1 MSGDSKSRVEEAIQG
16 QVRDAFAPYTA
27 PAGEDRNFVT
37 VLARGMDVLRVFRAH
52 DGPMGNA
59 EIAQL
64 TGVPKATIS
73 RITHTLCELGYLVQQ
88 KNRGKYQLSVAMLT
102 LAYPVLS
109 QSRIRQLAHDRLA
122 DLAKITGCTIALAAA
137 NTDRTS
143 MVYLDVFS
151 DSNTNTLRMDIGTRV
166 DMAWGAIGRAFLA
179 GLDDVTRQSYF
190 SDLEEA
196 NSEAWPELQHRIGDA
211 CEQVDN
217 RGFCLVDGEWM
228 KAARAVAAPLHM
240 GQDGSTLALS
250 CGAPDFAVSI
260 EQLENELGPRLVHV
274 ANQLN
279 TLLEG

>member
-1 MSGDSKSRVEEAIQG
+1 MSSEKQSRGAGALQQQIK
-16 QVRDAFAPYTA
+16 DAFAPHTA
-27 PAGEDRNFVT
+27 PSGKDRNFVA
-37 VLARGMDVLRVFRAH
+37 VLARGMDVLRAFRAH
-52 DGPMGNA
+52 DGPLGNA
-59 EIAQL
+59 ELAEL

-73 RITHTLCELGYLVQQ
+73 RITYTLCELGYLVQH

-109 QSRIRQLAHDRLA
+109 QHRIRQLAHDRLD

-179 GLDDVTRQSYF
+179 GLDDVTRQTYY
-190 SDLEEA
+190 SDLETA
-196 NSEAWPELQHRIGDA
+196 NREAWPELRNRIDDA
-211 CEQVDN
+211 CDQVNDL
-217 RGFCLVDGEWM
+217 GFCLVDGEWM
-228 KAARAVAAPLHM
+228 RAARAVATPLQV

-274 ANQLN
+274 ADQLN
-279 TLLEG
+279 TLLKG